1 MTRDNLSQIV
11 NTSSVNTS
19 NTYASTWEVLKRKIK
34 QDAAYLKQYGNYK
47 CQLGNCG
54 HCNCKTMCFMN

>member
-1 MTRDNLSQIV
+1 MSDFFWLCYLTQLLINYMTRDNLSQIV

-34 QDAAYLKQYGNYK
+34 QDAAYLKQY
-47 CQLGNCG
+47 
-54 HCNCKTMCFMN
+54 

>member
-19 NTYASTWEVLKRKIK
+19 NTYTSTWEVLKRKIK
-34 QDAAYLKQYGNYK
+34 QDAAYLK
-47 CQLGNCG
+47 
-54 HCNCKTMCFMN
+54 